1 MAIYRINDDQQQELL
16 GRPEYGMGY
25 QLAHD
30 RTYVFLNAEIAID
43 VHPQVSPDH
52 PHPDSLGLIAGEDVG
67 LLTDVPQKVAD
78 YEAWLGAR
86 DDYGDRGLEVAA
98 HGSYP
103 SHTYADETFWRYSAF
118 RNDRRIRPDG
128 SVRPGTYATTQN
140 DSELVTSGPWCRRD
154 VRLAQPPISTLC
166 HRAPASRGHANKVV
180 ATLRAVRPSR
190 RWAWRYCLHMGCR
203 RVRWRAV
210 TRLTRD
216 NDMRVHLDEKWSIT
230 LCDSRRTGWD
240 TSVSTLCSIAGGRSG
255 TCWSSTPRKWSGPTS
270 VRYDLATLPK
280 WFQAT
285 TERTRSPRGGLIVGR
300 CTNRASSIA
309 LGQHVQSLG
318 LSWCAANVGLLRR
331 AFALQAAGAWCS
343 IAKGSSSTPA
353 QIEARHA
360 EIPRLLRY
368 ARCPRILRHS
378 PMPLSD
384 RP

>member
-67 LLTDVPQKVAD
+67 LLTDVLQKGAD

-140 DSELVTSGPWCRRD
+140 DSELVTSGLGAVGRYALPNPLSARFAT
-154 VRLAQPPISTLC
+154 VLQPAAVMPIRCGNS
-166 HRAPASRGHANKVV
+166 APLFGQAGGGVEILFTHGLPAGSLASRH
-180 ATLRAVRPSR
+180 TI
-190 RWAWRYCLHMGCR
+190 
-203 RVRWRAV
+203 
-210 TRLTRD
+210 
-216 NDMRVHLDEKWSIT
+216 DE
-230 LCDSRRTGWD
+230 R
-240 TSVSTLCSIAGGRSG
+240 
-255 TCWSSTPRKWSGPTS
+255 
-270 VRYDLATLPK
+270 
-280 WFQAT
+280 
-285 TERTRSPRGGLIVGR
+285 
-300 CTNRASSIA
+300 
-309 LGQHVQSLG
+309 
-318 LSWCAANVGLLRR
+318 
-331 AFALQAAGAWCS
+331 
-343 IAKGSSSTPA
+343 
-353 QIEARHA
+353 
-360 EIPRLLRY
+360 
-368 ARCPRILRHS
+368 
-378 PMPLSD
+378 
-384 RP
+384 